1 MSDPVHRVDVRAAPA
16 RGEHALRLRRL
27 GIDTSQEFVV
37 YMPSTCTVCRSE
49 GFEAQGQI
57 RIQNGGR
64 SLIARLNVINSDLV
78 PHGEVGLSESA
89 WTSLEAREGDEVT
102 VSHPDPV
109 ESLGVVRG
117 KLYGRRFESEGIRSI
132 LGDILAGRYLD
143 VHIAAFVLGCGPGRL
158 DRKEMVALTRSMVD
172 AGERLEWGAGSVA
185 DKHCVGGLPGNRTT
199 MIVVPI
205 IAAAGLTIPK
215 TSSRAIT
222 SPAGTADAME
232 TVAPVHLD
240 LAAMRRV
247 VDREGGCI
255 VWGGAV
261 HLSPVDDIL
270 IRVERALDID
280 SEGTLVAS
288 VLSKKKAAGSTHVV
302 LDIPVGPTAKV
313 RTPQEA
319 ARLAGHFHVVA
330 KALGLKIAI
339 AMTDGTQPV
348 GRGIGPA
355 LEARSVLAVL
365 RREAGARLDLRDR
378 ALALAGRLLEL
389 AGRTSRGK
397 GVELA
402 TALLDDGR
410 AWKKFVAIAEAQG
423 GLKEPPE
430 STCRWEFAATRPGI
444 VSGLDNRQIAKAAKL
459 AGAPK
464 APAAGVDLGVGLG
477 SRVERGQPLFVVH
490 AETPGEL
497 AYARAYVEGH
507 PSMIEFREAP

>member
-1 MSDPVHRVDVRAAPA
+1 MSDELPRGGVRAAPA
-16 RGEHALRLRRL
+16 RAEHALRLRHL

-49 GFEAQGQI
+49 GFEAQGQV
-57 RIQNGGR
+57 RIQNDSR
-64 SLIARLNVINSDLV
+64 SLIARLNVVNSDLI

-89 WTSLEAREGDEVT
+89 WTYLEAREGDLVT

-109 ESLGVVRG
+109 DSLSAVRG
-117 KLYGRRFESEGIRSI
+117 KLYGRRFEPEGIRSI
-132 LGDILAGRYLD
+132 LDDVLAGRYLD

-158 DRKEMVALTRSMVD
+158 DRKEMVALTRSMVEV
-172 AGERLEWGAGSVA
+172 GEQLDWGTSPVV

-240 LAAMRRV
+240 LPEMRRV
-247 VDREGGCI
+247 VEQEGGCI

-288 VLSKKKAAGSTHVV
+288 VLSKKKAAGSTHVI

-313 RTPQEA
+313 RTDEEA

-330 KALGLKIAI
+330 KALGLKLAV
-339 AMTDGTQPV
+339 AVTDGTQPV

-355 LEARSVLAVL
+355 LEARSVLAVV
-365 RREAGARLDLRDR
+365 RREPMASVDLRER
-378 ALALAGRLLEL
+378 ALGLAGRLLEL
-389 AGRTSRGK
+389 AGKAARGK
-397 GVELA
+397 GIELS
-402 TALLDDGR
+402 TAILDDGR
-410 AWKKFVAIAEAQG
+410 AWKKFAAIAEAQG
-423 GLKEPPE
+423 GFKEPPE
-430 STCRWEFAATRPGI
+430 STWRWEFAAARPGV
-444 VSGLDNRQIAKAAKL
+444 VSRLDNRQIAKAAKL

-464 APAAGVDLGVGLG
+464 APAAGVELRTVLGD
-477 SRVERGQPLFVVH
+477 RVDRGQPLFVVH
-490 AETPGEL
+490 AETSGEL

-507 PSMIEFREAP
+507 PSMIDLRESL